1 MTLKT
6 IQIETGAGKTEENN
20 KTEEEAKINEVVQ
33 EEEEDSSST
42 FSSSSSIS
50 LDFVDEACKAEVLQ
64 RGKKRKENLVEGEV
78 TGVSVQEEKT
88 PPKKFKTFDFHL
100 ID

>member
-6 IQIETGAGKTEENN
+6 IQIQTGAGKTEENN

-64 RGKKRKENLVEGEV
+64 L
-78 TGVSVQEEKT
+78 S
-88 PPKKFKTFDFHL
+88 L
-100 ID
+100 IHI